1 MLWREAFKD
10 DLEISGSMN
19 VCMQVRPIKTIFPL
33 NMPSESQARRTY
45 PVVPVTH
52 RSVEAEV
59 GREAPGELGVGVRSW
74 DYIGFRV

>member
-1 MLWREAFKD
+1 
-10 DLEISGSMN
+10 MN

-33 NMPSESQARRTY
+33 KMPSESQAHRTY
-45 PVVPVTH
+45 PVVPVTD

-74 DYIGFRV
+74 DYIGIMGLILGLQRDDGK